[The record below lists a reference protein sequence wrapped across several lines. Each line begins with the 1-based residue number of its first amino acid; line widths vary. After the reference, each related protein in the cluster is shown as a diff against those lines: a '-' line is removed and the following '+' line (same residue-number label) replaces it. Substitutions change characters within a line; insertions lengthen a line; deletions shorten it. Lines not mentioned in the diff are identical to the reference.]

1 MHDINLLRPLIE
13 QEQEVAKSRGRMSFY
28 ITFTIILLLLIS
40 SLIFGAKF
48 YLNSESRSLDSKI
61 LTLEKEVSEVEKTE
75 EKIKS
80 FNETTNQIKNLD
92 KTKISW
98 SALYD
103 NLAKSTPTDI
113 KLNQVALAAT
123 TASSS
128 AAATSPKLKIT
139 GEAKSRRA
147 IALLAD
153 KLSRIN
159 GNFLSVEIIS
169 SQKTIPSQEEGASQP
184 EKIDFEINIT
194 LKI

>member
-61 LTLEKEVSEVEKTE
+61 STLEKEVSEVEKTE

-169 SQKTIPSQEEGASQP
+169 SQKTIPSQEEGVSQP

>member
-61 LTLEKEVSEVEKTE
+61 STLEKEVSEVEKTE